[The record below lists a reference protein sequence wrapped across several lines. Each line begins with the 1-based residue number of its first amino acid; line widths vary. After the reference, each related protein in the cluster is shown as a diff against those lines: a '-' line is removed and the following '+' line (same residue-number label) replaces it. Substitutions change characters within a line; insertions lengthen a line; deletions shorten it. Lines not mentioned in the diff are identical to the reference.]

1 MGLPATSAI
10 LLSREASLV
19 TPLQRSGFANDDV
32 AYWEAAPAP
41 TFAGLV
47 VAFERARTAEDLAAN
62 RWTPLLGVTDRAT
75 GVRLPWNM
83 AAIANNAT
91 AQFAAYGL
99 VDVVAVRIR
108 VAAIMAGSVRITG
121 WSVGRRAG

>member
-62 RWTPLLGVTDRAT
+62 RWTPLLGVT